1 MAERTFA
8 MPDLGEGLEEGEIVE
23 WLVGAGDTV
32 ALNQPIVEVE
42 TAKATVEIPSPFA
55 GVVLSVHGDVGQT
68 VPVGDVLITF
78 EVASAGSTSGPA
90 PEGNGTPTGAGPDAA
105 AIRAASVPEGVHAE
119 RGSPSVAATPAV
131 RKLAKTLGVDLGSL
145 SGSGPSGRVTAED
158 VQAAAG
164 VTSPATPG
172 GGGDF
177 EVERISIAR
186 RTIAERLTAV
196 VREVPHVTTF
206 RTVDASTLDEVRREV
221 GVSPLPLFV
230 KAVAEMCRMH
240 RVLHS
245 SWHGELGEI
254 HVPNACHVGVAAD
267 TEKGL
272 TVPVVHG
279 VWELTVA
286 EIDAEIRRLAEAA
299 RTGTLTPEELTGG
312 TITVS
317 NTGSY
322 GSEAGTPII
331 NPGQG
336 AVIALGV
343 IAARPLVVEGEV
355 VARPACTVSLS
366 FDHRLMDGAT
376 AGRALTDLVALLQ
389 DADLLRSLP

>member
-23 WLVGAGDTV
+23 WLVAAGDTV
-32 ALNQPIVEVE
+32 ELNQPLVEVE

-55 GVVLSVHGDVGQT
+55 GVVVTLHGDVGQA
-68 VPVGDVLITF
+68 VPVGDVLVTF
-78 EVASAGSTSGPA
+78 DVASAASAAVGVPAEGGSS
-90 PEGNGTPTGAGPDAA
+90 
-105 AIRAASVPEGVHAE
+105 
-119 RGSPSVAATPAV
+119 SVAATPAV
-131 RKLAKTLGVDLGSL
+131 RKLAKTLAVELGTL
-145 SGSGPSGRVTAED
+145 TGSGPSGRVTAED

-164 VTSPATPG
+164 VGASAAAQ

-177 EVERISIAR
+177 DVERISIAR

-206 RTVDASTLDEVRREV
+206 RTVDASALDEVRREL

-230 KAVAEMCRMH
+230 KAVGETCRAH
-240 RVLHS
+240 PVLHS
-245 SWHGELGEI
+245 SWHADLGEI
-254 HVPNACHVGVAAD
+254 HVPHGCHVGIAAD

-279 VWELTVA
+279 VWDLTVS
-286 EIDAEIRRLAEAA
+286 EVDAEIRRLAETA
-299 RTGTLTPEELTGG
+299 RTGSLTPDELTGG
-312 TITVS
+312 TISVS

-322 GSEAGTPII
+322 GSEAGTPLI
-331 NPGQG
+331 NPGQA

-343 IAARPLVVEGEV
+343 IAERALVVDGALA
-355 VARPACTVSLS
+355 ARPACTLSLS

-376 AGRALTDLVALLQ
+376 AGRALTDLVTLLQ
-389 DADLLRSLP
+389 DADRLRGLA

>member
-23 WLVGAGDTV
+23 WLVAAGQTV
-32 ALNQPIVEVE
+32 ALNQPLVEVE

-55 GVVLSVHGDVGQT
+55 GVVVSVHGEIGEA
-68 VPVGDVLITF
+68 VPVGDVLVTF
-78 EVASAGSTSGPA
+78 DVASGGSAISAKPA
-90 PEGNGTPTGAGPDAA
+90 Q
-105 AIRAASVPEGVHAE
+105 EGVQAE
-119 RGSPSVAATPAV
+119 GGPPSVAATPAV
-131 RKLAKTLGVDLGSL
+131 RKLAKTLGVDLATVVAT
-145 SGSGPSGRVTAED
+145 GPGGRATAAD

-164 VTSPATPG
+164 VSSPGTPG
-172 GGGDF
+172 VEVDF
-177 EVERISIAR
+177 EAERISFAR

-206 RTVDASTLDEVRREV
+206 RTVDASALGEVRREV
-221 GVSPLPLFV
+221 EVSPLPLFV
-230 KAVAEMCRMH
+230 KAVAETCRAH
-240 RVLHS
+240 PVLHS
-245 SWHGELGEI
+245 SWHGDLGEI
-254 HVPNACHVGVAAD
+254 HVPHACHVGIAAD

-272 TVPVVHG
+272 IVPVVHG
-279 VWELTVA
+279 VWELTVSGV
-286 EIDAEIRRLAEAA
+286 DAEIRRLAEAA
-299 RTGTLTPEELTGG
+299 RTGSLTPEELTGG
-312 TITVS
+312 TISVS

-343 IAARPLVVEGEV
+343 IAPRALVVDGEV
-355 VARPACTVSLS
+355 VARPACTLSLS

-376 AGRALTDLVALLQ
+376 AGGALTDLVALLQ
-389 DADLLRSLP
+389 DADRLRSLA

>member
-23 WLVGAGDTV
+23 WLVAAGQTV
-32 ALNQPIVEVE
+32 ALNQPLVEVE

-55 GVVLSVHGDVGQT
+55 GIVVSVHGEVGEA
-68 VPVGDVLITF
+68 VPVGDVLVTF
-78 EVASAGSTSGPA
+78 EVQGPGSASH
-90 PEGNGTPTGAGPDAA
+90 
-105 AIRAASVPEGVHAE
+105 GVHAE
-119 RGSPSVAATPAV
+119 GGAPAVAATPAV
-131 RKLAKTLGVDLGSL
+131 RKLAKTLGVDLGTV
-145 SGSGPSGRVTAED
+145 GATGPDGRITAED

-164 VTSPATPG
+164 VSSPGTPAVEV
-172 GGGDF
+172 DF

-206 RTVDASTLDEVRREV
+206 RTVDATALDLVRREL

-230 KAVAEMCRMH
+230 KAVAETCRAH
-240 RVLHS
+240 PVLHS

-254 HVPNACHVGVAAD
+254 HVPHACHVGIAAD

-272 TVPVVHG
+272 IVPVVHG
-279 VWELTVA
+279 VWELTVS
-286 EIDAEIRRLAEAA
+286 EVDAEIRRLAEAA
-299 RTGTLTPEELTGG
+299 RTGSLTPEELTGG
-312 TITVS
+312 TISVS

-343 IAARPLVVEGEV
+343 IAPRALVVDGEV
-355 VARPACTVSLS
+355 VARPACTLSLS

-389 DADLLRSLP
+389 DADRLRSLA

>member
-1 MAERTFA
+1 
-8 MPDLGEGLEEGEIVE
+8 
-23 WLVGAGDTV
+23 
-32 ALNQPIVEVE
+32 
-42 TAKATVEIPSPFA
+42 
-55 GVVLSVHGDVGQT
+55 
-68 VPVGDVLITF
+68 
-78 EVASAGSTSGPA
+78 
-90 PEGNGTPTGAGPDAA
+90 
-105 AIRAASVPEGVHAE
+105 
-119 RGSPSVAATPAV
+119 
-131 RKLAKTLGVDLGSL
+131 
-145 SGSGPSGRVTAED
+145 
-158 VQAAAG
+158 
-164 VTSPATPG
+164 
-172 GGGDF
+172 
-177 EVERISIAR
+177 
-186 RTIAERLTAV
+186 
-196 VREVPHVTTF
+196 
-206 RTVDASTLDEVRREV
+206 
-221 GVSPLPLFV
+221 
-230 KAVAEMCRMH
+230 MH

-254 HVPNACHVGVAAD
+254 HVPHACHVGVAAD

-286 EIDAEIRRLAEAA
+286 EVDAEIRRLAEAA
-299 RTGTLTPEELTGG
+299 RTGTLTPDELTGG

-336 AVIALGV
+336 AVIALGL
-343 IAARPLVVEGEV
+343 IAPRPLVVEGEV

-389 DADLLRSLP
+389 DADPLRSLA

>member
-23 WLVGAGDTV
+23 WLVAAGETV
-32 ALNQPIVEVE
+32 ELNQPLVEVE

-55 GVVLSVHGDVGQT
+55 GTVVSVHGEVGEA
-68 VPVGDVLITF
+68 VPVGDVLVTF
-78 EVASAGSTSGPA
+78 EVR
-90 PEGNGTPTGAGPDAA
+90 GA
-105 AIRAASVPEGVHAE
+105 VPERVGAE
-119 RGSPSVAATPAV
+119 ERASGVAATPAV
-131 RKLAKTLGVDLGSL
+131 RRLAKTLGVDLGSL
-145 SGSGPSGRVTAED
+145 TGSGPGGRITTED

-164 VTSPATPG
+164 VTSPAAPQAG
-172 GGGDF
+172 KGF

-206 RTVDASTLDEVRREV
+206 RTLDASALDEVRREL

-230 KAVAEMCRMH
+230 KAVAETCRAH
-240 RVLHS
+240 PVLHS

-254 HVPNACHVGVAAD
+254 HVPHACHVGIAAD

-272 TVPVVHG
+272 SVPVVHG
-279 VWELTVA
+279 LWEMTVT
-286 EIDAEIRRLAEAA
+286 EVDAEIRRLAEAA
-299 RTGTLTPEELTGG
+299 RAGSLTSEELTGG
-312 TITVS
+312 TISVS

-343 IAARPLVVEGEV
+343 IGPRALVVDGEP
-355 VARPACTVSLS
+355 VARPACTLSLS

-389 DADLLRSLP
+389 DADRLRSLA